1 MIFIKISNIA
11 QKRVKIKKSTI
22 SSFTIRK
29 TSKKILAQYRIG
41 SLEMR
46 SHYQNHLLAAQ
57 YRIGSL
63 EKSLH
68 KCVFKPYA
76 QYRIGSLETKKIN
89 TVMRIA

>member
-41 SLEMR
+41 SLENR
-46 SHYQNHLLAAQ
+46 CQLRRFTPFAQYRIGSLERAAARLPLAAIAQ

-63 EKSLH
+63 EK
-68 KCVFKPYA
+68 
-76 QYRIGSLETKKIN
+76 RGED
-89 TVMRIA
+89 

>member
-1 MIFIKISNIA
+1 
-11 QKRVKIKKSTI
+11 
-22 SSFTIRK
+22 
-29 TSKKILAQYRIG
+29 
-41 SLEMR
+41 MR